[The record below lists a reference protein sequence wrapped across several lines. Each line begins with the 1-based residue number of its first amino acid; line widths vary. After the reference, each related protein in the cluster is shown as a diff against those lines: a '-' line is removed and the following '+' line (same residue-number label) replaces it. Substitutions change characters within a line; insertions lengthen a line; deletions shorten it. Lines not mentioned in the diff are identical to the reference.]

1 MKLLDLCSVE
11 DLLINK
17 GTIPDVIRPVCL
29 PQPGQVKMEDLIP
42 SNSQW
47 PEVLTSRFLKTKV
60 TSVFTHSDCLQ
71 HNNNALVNQYGRTVY
86 GYSINYL
93 KSTPI
98 SLDIFIIIYYFRDQI
113 CTMHNPISGDPNS
126 GIIKCEDKDKGAPLI
141 KKVDDK

>member
-1 MKLLDLCSVE
+1 M
-11 DLLINK
+11 
-17 GTIPDVIRPVCL
+17 CL

-98 SLDIFIIIYYFRDQI
+98 SLDILYIISEIKYAQCIIQSREIQI
-113 CTMHNPISGDPNS
+113 QES
-126 GIIKCEDKDKGAPLI
+126 
-141 KKVDDK
+141 

>member
-1 MKLLDLCSVE
+1 MICYKLLDLCSVE

-98 SLDIFIIIYYFRDQI
+98 SLDILYIISEIKYAQCIIQSRETQI
-113 CTMHNPISGDPNS
+113 RGS
-126 GIIKCEDKDKGAPLI
+126 
-141 KKVDDK
+141 